1 MKFRDY
7 CLVLMGKNDNVY
19 SEILKISES
28 KPNILDAKG
37 IIIATFSSIMTPEEI
52 SDYFK
57 SNNRN
62 FLVFDLD
69 KSNSGFSITK
79 KEVQQGLFGFIGE
92 DRDAYLK
99 QKSEELLKELESSS
113 GETVTTYTDKEDLQL
128 RLPID
133 DIESLTPTEKDNWMN
148 IIIDKGVDKLSAYDK
163 KLLDKLS
170 GS

>member
-69 KSNSGFSITK
+69 KSSSGFSITK
-79 KEVQQGLFGFIGE
+79 KEVQQGLFGFIDE
-92 DRDAYLK
+92 DRQTYL
-99 QKSEELLKELESSS
+99 QHKSEQLLKELEASS
-113 GETVTTYTDKEDLQL
+113 GETTTSYTNKEDLRL

-133 DIESLTPTEKDNWMN
+133 DIESLTPTEKDHWMN

-170 GS
+170 GN